1 MARLLALLLLWV
13 AQATLIVLLV
23 NAEWVQQQSS
33 VEQHR
38 ITKHMGVQ
46 RSAAMIERAQAR
58 YQDWFSATGIRQQ
71 TYRRLLPDPSLPRT
85 GVEGLAPWFF
95 DWLKRRLD
103 AFWALVFLGICRA
116 HLFVE
121 WAPLLMAAG
130 AAAIIDGVVQRRI
143 KRFNHALAS
152 ADKYV
157 LAKCALMVLT
167 FVPLLY
173 LSAPI
178 AITPLIVPGWGACL
192 TLTCMLLASH
202 AQHRI

>member
-1 MARLLALLLLWV
+1 MARLLALLLLWIG
-13 AQATLIVLLV
+13 QATLIVLLV
-23 NAEWVQQQSS
+23 NAEWMQQQST
-33 VEQHR
+33 VEQQR
-38 ITKHMGVQ
+38 IARHMGVQ
-46 RSAAMIERAQAR
+46 RSAAMIERAQTR
-58 YQDWFSATGIRQQ
+58 YRDWFSATGIREQ

-95 DWLKRRLD
+95 EWLKRRLD

-192 TLTCMLLASH
+192 ALTCMLLASH